1 MLWHKRQTLNRSI
14 LHQTASKKLDGV
26 DGQMLSYP
34 FCAMRMRHCWHGLI
48 LAVNKVSAKKEV
60 AEWFSMYRCAGGWFK
75 ELAGY
80 WRELLFWMLLL
91 PALGALGS
99 IRPRR
104 QIAGLI
110 EACAFLVVAVSSAG
124 KLKSLGLEFVAWN
137 RVGRRGVVGSLAM
150 GLFAGCC
157 IVVVAGVSGQPLGT
171 ENGWNKIVLA
181 VALGPVLE
189 EVIFRG
195 YLLTAGILLIGR
207 LCPSR
212 SPASSIVA
220 VAVVFSMAHLTTPG
234 TTFIQLG
241 CIVLTGCLYGFIRFR
256 YRSTAAAALA
266 HSAYNLALYISYWCG
281 ISR

>member
-1 MLWHKRQTLNRSI
+1 
-14 LHQTASKKLDGV
+14 
-26 DGQMLSYP
+26 
-34 FCAMRMRHCWHGLI
+34 
-48 LAVNKVSAKKEV
+48 
-60 AEWFSMYRCAGGWFK
+60 
-75 ELAGY
+75 
-80 WRELLFWMLLL
+80 MLLL

-110 EACAFLVVAVSSAG
+110 EASAFLVVAVSSDG

-137 RVGRRGVVGSLAM
+137 RVDRRAALGSLAM

-157 IVVVAGVSGQPLGT
+157 IVTVAGLSHQSLGI
-171 ENGWNKIVLA
+171 ESGWNKIVLA
-181 VALGPVLE
+181 VTLGPVLE

-207 LCPSR
+207 LCASR
-212 SPASSIVA
+212 SPVSSIVA
-220 VAVVFSMAHLTTPG
+220 GAVAFSIAHLTTPG
-234 TTFIQLG
+234 TNSIQLG
-241 CIVLTGCLYGFIRFR
+241 CILLTGCLYGYIRFR

-266 HSAYNLALYISYWCG
+266 HGSYNLALYISYWCG